1 MPELTPVEGRR
12 DDGFTLIEMLVVVVI
27 MGVIGGIFF
36 STVVNAARVDDAT
49 RSRADAQ
56 EAVTLALERVTKE
69 VRVAAPLVSVSPT
82 SVVVDV
88 YPTQPSGST
97 LRERHTFTLT
107 GTELQQQVQVFSPA
121 TSTIANST
129 STRVLADGVVAAG
142 TAFTAKD
149 RAGAATTLP
158 SKVASLDISLQ
169 RGTATAKPFVAAT
182 TIFLR
187 NYKG

>member
-1 MPELTPVEGRR
+1 MPELTSSEDRR
-12 DDGFTLIEMLVVVVI
+12 DDGFTLIEMLVVVVV
-27 MGVIGGIFF
+27 MGVIGGVFF
-36 STVVNAARVDDAT
+36 STVVNAARVDDNT

-69 VRVAAPLVSVSPT
+69 VRVAAPLVSVSAT
-82 SVVVDV
+82 SVVADV
-88 YPTQPSGST
+88 YPTQPSGTT

-107 GTELQQQVQVFSPA
+107 GAELQQQVQVFSPA
-121 TSTIANST
+121 TSTTASST

-149 RAGAATTLP
+149 RAGTATTVA
-158 SKVASLDISLQ
+158 SKVASVEISLQ
-169 RGTATAKPFVAAT
+169 RDTQTAKPFVAAT